1 MNASLVD
8 FSHQIGLMDVSAR
21 QDYAPVVKSGYHLR
35 FPTSYP
41 GFKSRRAHHH
51 ILLRSVH
58 QPALSGS
65 FMLPRQKLGI
75 VLMFLF
81 LPINGPMWRMGLAEM
96 GYEVP
101 LGDFQGFVV
110 TLILFVTGAVMTFMP
125 ELRWPSD

>member
-21 QDYAPVVKSGYHLR
+21 RDYAPVVKSAYQLR

-41 GFKSRRAHHH
+41 GFNSRRAHHH

-65 FMLPRQKLGI
+65 VMLPRQKLGI